1 MARWT
6 ALLFAVLTAA
16 PGCGYFPYFGID
28 DIHEE
33 LTVAARRGDVPAIES
48 MAKNGVDLDEPWAH
62 SDNGWTPLQTAISR
76 QRVDA
81 VRVLLE
87 WGADPDA
94 TQGGNKPPLL
104 MARDTGNQAIL
115 TLLINAG
122 ATPTD
127 AFAETPATPAP
138 SRP

>member
-1 MARWT
+1 MPRWT
-6 ALLFAVLTAA
+6 ALSLAILLTAPA
-16 PGCGYFPYFGID
+16 CGLFPYFGID

-33 LTVAARRGDVPAIES
+33 LVAAARLGDVTTIERI
-48 MAKNGVDLDEPWAH
+48 AKDGIDLDQPFAH
-62 SDNGWTPLQTAISR
+62 GRNGWTPLQTAIDK
-76 QRVDA
+76 QRYDA

-94 TQGGNKPPLL
+94 TQGSNKPPLL
-104 MARDTGNQAIL
+104 MARDTGNEAIVK
-115 TLLINAG
+115 LLINAG

-127 AFAETPATPAP
+127 ASAGTPATAAE